1 MVFDQAIDRSFFY
14 HLQVNDEFFG
24 YFTQEVGIVIGER
37 ANKADRVVL
46 IVVLADI
53 ACKEAA

>member
-24 YFTQEVGIVIGER
+24 YFTQERTG
-37 ANKADRVVL
+37 
-46 IVVLADI
+46 
-53 ACKEAA
+53 